1 MLSIFINWVESMDV
15 NKSLQS
21 ILSQFPNVKLD
32 KLEYAQITA
41 DNIDYVQLGRLMS
54 ETGRVLQLD
63 ENTKSYVV
71 AVRESSNALNEGV
84 VALRMVDNTVF
95 IAAYAQE
102 GLIKQHTAEKIIQ
115 RLTGIINS

>member
-71 AVRESSNALNEGV
+71 AVRASSNALNEGV
-84 VALRMVDNTVF
+84 VALQMVDNTVF